1 MTANDSKKISPDGAG
16 RQRAGNEC
24 GRSTGRARGTQVR
37 KRCNPNAGK
46 ESDTE
51 KGMRAD
57 VRAAMPQIMRATLKK
72 AKQGS
77 LGHTKWVWGVL
88 EKWP

>member
-1 MTANDSKKISPDGAG
+1 
-16 RQRAGNEC
+16 
-24 GRSTGRARGTQVR
+24 
-37 KRCNPNAGK
+37 
-46 ESDTE
+46 
-51 KGMRAD
+51 MRAD

-88 EKWP
+88 EKWPKTAEVKTTLAELLMEQLPGGLGPVESKDA